1 MTSKECL
8 ETIGMTKTN
17 NIKSESL
24 NKPRVMY
31 LVKELRKKEL
41 QTIKKDL
48 DRLEELEKENKLL
61 KKDLKEYQAYIKKGV
76 EEHYKDFMQ
85 DYDVLLEEYEELMKV
100 NDKLK
105 KDLEVLE
112 ILKKYLGVGYEG
124 KKQAILVTKWLLNDN
139 QLTKEDFEKVKRW
152 LENE

>member
-1 MTSKECL
+1 MTSKEAKVHIID
-8 ETIGMTKTN
+8 TINGDM
-17 NIKSESL
+17 
-24 NKPRVMY
+24 NKAYFINEILP
-31 LVKELRKKEL
+31 KIE
-41 QTIKKDL
+41 KDL

-112 ILKKYLGVGYEG
+112 LLKKYIYYSVKSHRVRMREIRKSIYNFDYED
-124 KKQAILVTKWLLNDN
+124 L
-139 QLTKEDFEKVKRW
+139 KEW
-152 LENE
+152 LENERNKNISECV